1 MASHLYTLNKRFFAA
16 AICTSFFVASCSNTS
31 ETNDS
36 NKLAS
41 IVNINAAYCT
51 ADSENVALNLS
62 GITLKRE
69 PHIPLMYQG
78 YNNIEGPVWYDGAL
92 YYSNMGSHPAD
103 ENGFEL
109 SNQTTIWRW
118 ATNEKPQVWMHDSR
132 IKSSGMKNTEI
143 KSTGA
148 GTNGLA
154 LDNQGNLVAARQLDG
169 SLSYI
174 DWNTKKVTTIAAGY
188 QNKRFNSPNDLTV
201 SYDNTIYFTDPNW
214 NTPSNISAND
224 IQGGGPAGSTEKG
237 QRIYSVTANGN
248 VNATV
253 VTDLVPALRD
263 KPNGIILSLDQQQI
277 IIGGL
282 QGLWVF
288 DLNAGKVSNP
298 QQLLTTPTDGLG
310 KDCSGNIY
318 ITTTRALPER
328 IDSQVVVVL
337 DENYKE
343 VGMLNVPG
351 IHIVTN
357 VAFGGDNG
365 KTLFVT
371 GLTAPM
377 DGDKLR
383 QCGDAPCL
391 AAGIYTT
398 ELNVQGFPY

>member
-1 MASHLYTLNKRFFAA
+1 MVSHLYTLNKRFFAA

-36 NKLAS
+36 NKRAS
-41 IVNINAAYCT
+41 IVNINAAYCP
-51 ADSENVALNLS
+51 AGSENMVLNLS

-69 PHIPLMYQG
+69 PDIPLMYQG
-78 YNNIEGPVWYDGAL
+78 YNNIEGPVWHDGAL

-118 ATNEKPQVWMHDSR
+118 ATNEKPQVWMHDSG
-132 IKSSGMKNTEI
+132 IKSSGI

-188 QNKRFNSPNDLTV
+188 QKKRFNSPNDLTV

-248 VNATV
+248 VNATA

-298 QQLLTTPTDGLG
+298 QQLLTTPIDGLG